1 MNSDTSRWQ
10 FSLRAIVA
18 AASIAVHKSIAQECA
33 YEGGWALR
41 NDRSCPPSAPV
52 ECGTGAQPRCCPSGF
67 KCTGDG
73 DYVGNYCCEDPA
85 DCRALSLEYPKCPDS
100 SWTLWGVEGKLD
112 NGGWC
117 CQSGQNGT
125 YRDNSNG
132 IALLCTP
139 TTVTSLASTIFWA
152 EPVSTSSCSTTSTT
166 STAATI
172 SATATAAST
181 TATTNTGA
189 SATAESTGAATA
201 SGTSESSSLSTGAIA
216 GAVIGGVAGGALLAA
231 GIFFLWRR
239 KKSNAAGAKA
249 ESTPALGEGSSAW
262 AYERKDGQGYGGNG
276 GGMSELAVPEP
287 RAEMDSATQPT
298 YELDAAASNTAELDA
313 AHSGARPTR
322 RDDLKYR

>member
-1 MNSDTSRWQ
+1 MDFDATRWR
-10 FSLRAIVA
+10 FSLRALVT
-18 AASIAVHKSIAQECA
+18 AASIAVHTSFAQECA

-73 DYVGNYCCEDPA
+73 DYVGNYCCEDPS
-85 DCRALSLEYPKCPDS
+85 DCRDLSLKYPKCPNSD
-100 SWTLWGVEGKLD
+100 WILWGVGGKLD

-125 YRDNSNG
+125 YRDDSNG

-139 TTVTSLASTIFWA
+139 TMATALGSNIFWA
-152 EPVSTSSCSTTSTT
+152 ETVSTSYCSTISTTSTV
-166 STAATI
+166 ATT

-181 TATTNTGA
+181 AATTTTGASVTAAITATTMP
-189 SATAESTGAATA
+189 
-201 SGTSESSSLSTGAIA
+201 SGSSDSSSMSTGAIA
-216 GAVIGGVAGGALLAA
+216 GAAVGGVAGGVLIIA

-239 KKSNAAGAKA
+239 KKRSSAGAKA
-249 ESTPALGEGSSAW
+249 GAIPATEAGSSAW

-276 GGMSELAVPEP
+276 GGVNELAVPEP
-287 RAEMDSATQPT
+287 RAEMDSAMQPT
-298 YELDAAASNTAELDA
+298 YELDAAASNTPELDA
-313 AHSGARPTR
+313 AHSGARPSQ

>member
-1 MNSDTSRWQ
+1 MDFDTIRWR
-10 FSLRAIVA
+10 FSLRSFVT
-18 AASIAVHKSIAQECA
+18 AASIAVHASFAQECA

-73 DYVGNYCCEDPA
+73 DYVGNYCCEDPS
-85 DCRALSLEYPKCPDS
+85 DCRDLSLKYPKCPNSD
-100 SWTLWGVEGKLD
+100 WTLWGVDGKID

-139 TTVTSLASTIFWA
+139 ATATALASNIFWA
-152 EPVSTSSCSTTSTT
+152 ATVSTSSCSTSSTSSTLATT
-166 STAATI
+166 LATV
-172 SATATAAST
+172 TAAST
-181 TATTNTGA
+181 TATTTAGA
-189 SATAESTGAATA
+189 SATTAITATSTP
-201 SGTSESSSLSTGAIA
+201 SGTGDSTSMSTGAIA
-216 GAVIGGVAGGALLAA
+216 GAAVGGVAGGILIIA

-239 KKSNAAGAKA
+239 KKRSSADA
-249 ESTPALGEGSSAW
+249 TPTTEAGSSAW
-262 AYERKDGQGYGGNG
+262 AYERKDGQVYGANG
-276 GGMSELAVPEP
+276 GAVNELAVPEP
-287 RAEMDSATQPT
+287 RVEMDSAMQPT
-298 YELDAAASNTAELDA
+298 YELDAAASNTPELDA
-313 AHSGARPTR
+313 AHSGARQAQ